1 MKEKEI
7 NKKIADFDT
16 QNANEE
22 AIDDVLVTKLKY
34 KDAMCTEALLS
45 LNQTSTKVVE
55 FLSEE
60 KLLCQHSFKQ
70 YLTNEEECTTHLTNF
85 ASKQFDQVS
94 NVKSTYAF
102 TIQIFAI

>member
-16 QNANEE
+16 HNANEE
-22 AIDDVLVTKLKY
+22 AIDDALVTKVKY

-45 LNQTSTKVVE
+45 LNQISTRIVE

-70 YLTNEEECTTHLTNF
+70 YLTNEEECTAHLTNF
-85 ASKQFDQVS
+85 ANKQFDQVC

-102 TIQIFAI
+102 AIVNFEI